1 MREDL
6 TQRRFIE
13 ETYRIISTEGREA
26 LSIRRLARD
35 MRCNSANI
43 YRYFKDL
50 DELVTY
56 ASLRYL
62 TAYLGDVAVCYA
74 KSETT
79 YIANIFSAGSF
90 NNRDYLMISRCVV
103 EGWFTEEDAKFLN
116 SFSIHLFLGYL
127 KELLQKEPSEKLSK
141 NYHDDFMA
149 TLVKL
154 MDSFRLK

>member
-56 ASLRYL
+56 ASQIRDHIPDPRSGMGLLLPPRFRKRPNLR
-62 TAYLGDVAVCYA
+62 
-74 KSETT
+74 
-79 YIANIFSAGSF
+79 
-90 NNRDYLMISRCVV
+90 
-103 EGWFTEEDAKFLN
+103 
-116 SFSIHLFLGYL
+116 
-127 KELLQKEPSEKLSK
+127 
-141 NYHDDFMA
+141 
-149 TLVKL
+149 
-154 MDSFRLK
+154 

>member
-35 MRCNSANI
+35 MHCNSANI

-79 YIANIFSAGSF
+79 YQTPPRF
-90 NNRDYLMISRCVV
+90 RKRPYLR
-103 EGWFTEEDAKFLN
+103 
-116 SFSIHLFLGYL
+116 
-127 KELLQKEPSEKLSK
+127 
-141 NYHDDFMA
+141 
-149 TLVKL
+149 
-154 MDSFRLK
+154 

>member
-35 MRCNSANI
+35 MHCNSANI

-79 YIANIFSAGSF
+79 YQTHVAVWDCFSRHAFASGPIFDNLFFGRHSRMLNDIIKNYYAMFPEDLSGLSPSIA
-90 NNRDYLMISRCVV
+90 
-103 EGWFTEEDAKFLN
+103 EGTFGEAF
-116 SFSIHLFLGYL
+116 
-127 KELLQKEPSEKLSK
+127 KELP
-141 NYHDDFMA
+141 
-149 TLVKL
+149 
-154 MDSFRLK
+154 

>member
-35 MRCNSANI
+35 MHCNSANI

-62 TAYLGDVAVCYA
+62 TAYLGDVAVLRQ
-74 KSETT
+74 
-79 YIANIFSAGSF
+79 I
-90 NNRDYLMISRCVV
+90 RDYIPDPRSGM
-103 EGWFTEEDAKFLN
+103 G
-116 SFSIHLFLGYL
+116 
-127 KELLQKEPSEKLSK
+127 LLLPP
-141 NYHDDFMA
+141 
-149 TLVKL
+149 
-154 MDSFRLK
+154 RLRKRPNLR